1 MAVAASMTMAMLPT
15 PIGGLQ
21 GASLP
26 LVLVAA
32 KRTTQTVAVVDAV
45 ATGYAASAAIEL
57 FQNVRTPA
65 ALVATALV
73 PMGFGFP
80 LVASL
85 GNVDEGEARNLPVI
99 KRLIALI
106 GLLSLASEL
115 LALCVSTNAIN
126 RLSQDSFIL
135 GGDEQSAKT
144 AIEILSKRPYS
155 SFWVGTYTH
164 FMCGVL
170 GLLSIAALRATM
182 MVGAP
187 YSRPVA
193 LLSGAVGLRILAT
206 INRGL
211 AVRDFG
217 AGNFFLLC
225 LNVAK
230 LTWVNACRQTSIND
244 LLSFALIAWAALAA
258 RRPLCIDLRAMFKE
272 RADLRK
278 EPMSGEHSD

>member
-1 MAVAASMTMAMLPT
+1 MVASTAITSICRTSPT
-15 PIGGLQ
+15 
-21 GASLP
+21 LP
-26 LVLVAA
+26 LLRFAA
-32 KRTTQTVAVVDAV
+32 GRV
-45 ATGYAASAAIEL
+45 ATPVVANGSGAALAAIEL

-65 ALVATALV
+65 TLVATALV

-85 GNVDEGEARNLPVI
+85 GNVDEDGFGREQRKLRVVKRFIAVI
-99 KRLIALI
+99 
-106 GLLSLASEL
+106 GFLSLASEL
-115 LALCVSTNAIN
+115 LALCISTNAIN

-135 GGDEQSAKT
+135 GADEQSANT

-164 FMCGVL
+164 FVLGIL
-170 GLLSIAALRATM
+170 GLLLIAALRATVT
-182 MVGAP
+182 VGMP

-193 LLSGAVGLRILAT
+193 LLSGAVGLRVLAT

-225 LNVAK
+225 LNVVR
-230 LTWVNACRQTSIND
+230 LTFQNACRQTSISEIM
-244 LLSFALIAWAALAA
+244 SFVLILWAARSALHLGMKDVLAMCHDEA
-258 RRPLCIDLRAMFKE
+258 PVSI
-272 RADLRK
+272 
-278 EPMSGEHSD
+278 EPPEPAPSANHSAAL